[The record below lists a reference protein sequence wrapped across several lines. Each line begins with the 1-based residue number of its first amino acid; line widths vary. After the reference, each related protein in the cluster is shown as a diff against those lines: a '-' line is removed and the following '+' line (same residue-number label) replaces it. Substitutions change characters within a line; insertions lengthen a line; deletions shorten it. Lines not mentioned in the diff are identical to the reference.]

1 MMMRQHRLAATTP
14 ATKAYIQSS
23 PTPASQ
29 LVRELGVSYNTVT
42 RWRGRQEIYGRS
54 HRPHRIAT
62 TLTAEEQHLTI
73 ELRRCLALSLDDITE
88 VLRRCVNP
96 KLSHK
101 AIHCC
106 LRRYAVSCRS
116 AKPAETPASGWGQA
130 PACGAALFCSPR
142 FIRLAQRL

>member
-1 MMMRQHRLAATTP
+1 MMLRQHRLAATTP
-14 ATKAYIQSS
+14 VTKAYIQRS

-29 LVRELGVSYNTVT
+29 LVRELGVSYNTLT

-96 KLSHK
+96 
-101 AIHCC
+101 
-106 LRRYAVSCRS
+106 SCRTKLFTAVCDATPS
-116 AKPAETPASGWGQA
+116 RAVRPSQPKPPPAVGVKPPRAE
-130 PACGAALFCSPR
+130 
-142 FIRLAQRL
+142 QRYFAHPDS